1 MLLPAWHWH
10 RVLRVKVGLTL
21 SRSRPVIGREWP
33 CDRILDSDWLIP
45 SDAGLHP
52 GSILITSRRP
62 NPDTRTCKLPEYENT
77 GPGIIADT
85 IIAIILTTL
94 NVRCELGLMRPLL
107 MVMLT
112 DTPRRLDRENKTDTD
127 RQWRETIQ
135 IEISNRDHHYW
146 KYAWEWQPVG
156 EKVSLSRE

>member
-1 MLLPAWHWH
+1 MVESDHVTW
-10 RVLRVKVGLTL
+10 
-21 SRSRPVIGREWP
+21 
-33 CDRILDSDWLIP
+33 ILDSDWLIP

-62 NPDTRTCKLPEYENT
+62 NPDTRTCKLPEPENT

-112 DTPRRLDRENKTDTD
+112 DTPGDLIVRIRQRQTDNDERQSKLKSQTEIIITGNMPENDN
-127 RQWRETIQ
+127 Q
-135 IEISNRDHHYW
+135 
-146 KYAWEWQPVG
+146 
-156 EKVSLSRE
+156 

>member
-1 MLLPAWHWH
+1 MVESDHVTGYW
-10 RVLRVKVGLTL
+10 TL
-21 SRSRPVIGREWP
+21 IGSFHQTPVYIQ
-33 CDRILDSDWLIP
+33 DL
-45 SDAGLHP
+45 
-52 GSILITSRRP
+52 ILITSRRP

-112 DTPRRLDRENKTDTD
+112 DTPGDLIVRIRQRQTDNDGRQSKLKSQTEIIITGNMPENDN
-127 RQWRETIQ
+127 Q
-135 IEISNRDHHYW
+135 
-146 KYAWEWQPVG
+146 
-156 EKVSLSRE
+156 

>member
-1 MLLPAWHWH
+1 MVESDHVTW
-10 RVLRVKVGLTL
+10 
-21 SRSRPVIGREWP
+21 
-33 CDRILDSDWLIP
+33 ILDSDWLIP

-62 NPDTRTCKLPEYENT
+62 NPDTRTCKRPEYENT

-112 DTPRRLDRENKTDTD
+112 DTPRRLDRENKTETD
-127 RQWRETIQ
+127 RQ
-135 IEISNRDHHYW
+135 
-146 KYAWEWQPVG
+146 
-156 EKVSLSRE
+156 

>member
-1 MLLPAWHWH
+1 MVESDHVTW
-10 RVLRVKVGLTL
+10 
-21 SRSRPVIGREWP
+21 
-33 CDRILDSDWLIP
+33 ILDSDWLIP

-112 DTPRRLDRENKTDTD
+112 DTPGDLIVRIRQRQTDNDERQSKLKSQTEIIITGNMPENDN
-127 RQWRETIQ
+127 Q
-135 IEISNRDHHYW
+135 
-146 KYAWEWQPVG
+146 
-156 EKVSLSRE
+156 